1 MPKYI
6 LILIIIAALSAI
18 ASGIWVAIGLI
29 SEVSKSKAESAGL
42 KDESKF
48 EN

>member
-1 MPKYI
+1 MPKHI

-29 SEVSKSKAESAGL
+29 SEVSKSQTESSENND
-42 KDESKF
+42 DET